1 MAKAL
6 SRKVH
11 IYINGKEV
19 EGSIEQLSKKIGQLA
34 REQRQLPI
42 GTQEYIDKSLELR
55 ELRGVLHEQKVAVN
69 DLGNDWKSLTEK
81 VANFSNII
89 MGFQSVFEM
98 FDAGVGKLKD
108 LAADAAALDDVYAD
122 VQKTTGLTHEE
133 VEKLNKA
140 FTKGKH
146 RPHTYRSGKK
156 AGTTEYKLR
165 NKVQFQ
171 LKSDAGEVAGVL
183 FQFPVHGIFRE
194 YGVGRGAPRSMGNS
208 VRRSM
213 SDWFSGA
220 LNRKENKMLDIV
232 AEHQADKVVRTFMGV
247 KK

>member
-1 MAKAL
+1 MGKVVVKDVFTGRRGFLTDDEYNRQMEAWSRGVQQLAKAQA
-6 SRKVH
+6 S
-11 IYINGKEV
+11 
-19 EGSIEQLSKKIGQLA
+19 
-34 REQRQLPI
+34 
-42 GTQEYIDKSLELR
+42 
-55 ELRGVLHEQKVAVN
+55 
-69 DLGNDWKSLTEK
+69 
-81 VANFSNII
+81 
-89 MGFQSVFEM
+89 
-98 FDAGVGKLKD
+98 
-108 LAADAAALDDVYAD
+108 
-122 VQKTTGLTHEE
+122 
-133 VEKLNKA
+133 A

-232 AEHQADKVVRTFMGV
+232 AEHQGDKVVRTFMGI

>member
-89 MGFQSVFEM
+89 MGFQSVMQM

-122 VQKTTGLTHEE
+122 VQKTT
-133 VEKLNKA
+133 A
-140 FTKGKH
+140 
-146 RPHTYRSGKK
+146 YDS
-156 AGTTEYKLR
+156 LR
-165 NKVQFQ
+165 NLYLQKKDFF
-171 LKSDAGEVAGVL
+171 L
-183 FQFPVHGIFRE
+183 IF
-194 YGVGRGAPRSMGNS
+194 
-208 VRRSM
+208 
-213 SDWFSGA
+213 A
-220 LNRKENKMLDIV
+220 LYY
-232 AEHQADKVVRTFMGV
+232 
-247 KK
+247 